1 MKPLLLRRSLIIG
14 GLGMLL
20 ALIWPVI
27 KAGVASLY
35 YFPAAY
41 AVEQWQ
47 QSSAKPEAAQLQMAQ
62 EQINT
67 ALSWQP
73 QNPHYQLMAAKIA
86 EWAWFSGQ
94 LSTDLISNNEQ
105 IYQRAI
111 AQRPSWPVAYADY
124 GYFLATVQLRLAD
137 GWAQLQLAEQH
148 GGYLPEV
155 HEKILLV
162 AFSNWHALTV
172 AQKAAVFARVA
183 NAMGGPLQAN
193 TIRLIKQYQLER
205 QQCIY
210 LRKKLAAQDSW
221 ADVQR
226 QLCPVA

>member
-1 MKPLLLRRSLIIG
+1 MSALVLRRALIVAS
-14 GLGMLL
+14 ML
-20 ALIWPVI
+20 ALMVAMWLVT
-27 KAGVASLY
+27 KAGIASLY

-47 QSSAKPEAAQLQMAQ
+47 KASDKPDAEQLQRAQLQIAS
-62 EQINT
+62 
-67 ALSWQP
+67 ALAWQP

-94 LSTDLISNNEQ
+94 LSTAAISKNEQ
-105 IYQRAI
+105 IYQHAI
-111 AQRPSWPVAYADY
+111 AQRPDWPVAYADY

-137 GWAQLQLAEQH
+137 GLAQLELAARH

-162 AFSNWHALTV
+162 SFSNWAALTV

-183 NAMGGPLQAN
+183 AAMGGPLQGN
-193 TIRLIKQYQLER
+193 SIRLIKQYQLER
-205 QQCIY
+205 QHCIY
-210 LRKKLAAQDSW
+210 LRKRMAANDAW
-221 ADVQR
+221 PEVRR
-226 QLCPVA
+226 QLCPAS

>member
-1 MKPLLLRRSLIIG
+1 MSALVLRRALIVAS
-14 GLGMLL
+14 ML
-20 ALIWPVI
+20 ALIVAMWLVT
-27 KAGVASLY
+27 KAGIASLY

-47 QSSAKPEAAQLQMAQ
+47 KASDKPDAEQLQRAQLQIAS
-62 EQINT
+62 
-67 ALSWQP
+67 ALAWQP

-94 LSTDLISNNEQ
+94 LSTAAISKNEQ
-105 IYQRAI
+105 IYQHAI
-111 AQRPSWPVAYADY
+111 AQRPDWPVAYADY

-137 GWAQLQLAEQH
+137 GLAQLELAARH

-162 AFSNWHALTV
+162 SFSNWAALTV

-183 NAMGGPLQAN
+183 AAMGGPLQGN
-193 TIRLIKQYQLER
+193 SIRLIKQYQLER
-205 QQCIY
+205 QHCIY
-210 LRKKLAAQDSW
+210 LRKRMAANDAW
-221 ADVQR
+221 PEVRR
-226 QLCPVA
+226 QLCPAS

>member
-1 MKPLLLRRSLIIG
+1 MSLLLLRRGLIVSG
-14 GLGMLL
+14 VLVVL
-20 ALIWPVI
+20 AVMWPVV

-41 AVEQWQ
+41 AIEQWQ
-47 QSSAKPEAAQLQMAQ
+47 KSSAKPEAEQLQSAYQ
-62 EQINT
+62 HIQN
-67 ALSWQP
+67 ALQWQP

-94 LSTDLISNNEQ
+94 LSTDIINKNEQ
-105 IYQRAI
+105 IYQQAI

-124 GYFLATVQLRLAD
+124 GYFLATVQMRLPDA
-137 GWAQLQLAEQH
+137 WHQLEQAERH
-148 GGYLPEV
+148 GGYLSEV

-162 AFSNWHALTV
+162 AFSNWTTLSV
-172 AQKAAVFARVA
+172 AQKAAVFSRVA
-183 NAMGGPLQAN
+183 AAMGGPLQGN

-210 LRKKLAAQDSW
+210 LRKKLAGAEMWPDI
-221 ADVQR
+221 QR
-226 QLCPVA
+226 QLCPAT

>member
-1 MKPLLLRRSLIIG
+1 MNPLLLRRGLILS
-14 GLGMLL
+14 GLFLLL
-20 ALIWPVI
+20 ALMWPVI
-27 KAGVASLY
+27 KAGIASLY

-47 QSSAKPEAAQLQMAQ
+47 QSSAKPEAAQLQSAQ
-62 EQINT
+62 EQINA

-73 QNPHYQLMAAKIA
+73 QNPHYQLMSAKIA

-94 LSTDLISNNEQ
+94 LSTADISKNEQ
-105 IYQRAI
+105 IYQQAI
-111 AQRPSWPVAYADY
+111 VQRPKWPVAYADY

-137 GWAQLQLAEQH
+137 AWTQLQLAEQH
-148 GGYLPEV
+148 GAYLPEV

-162 AFSNWHALTV
+162 AFSNWHALSV

-183 NAMGGPLQAN
+183 RAMGGPLQTN
-193 TIRLIKQYQLER
+193 TLRLIKQYQLER

-210 LRKKLAAQDSW
+210 LRKRLAAQDIW
-221 ADVQR
+221 TDVQH
-226 QLCPVA
+226 QLCPAA

>member
-1 MKPLLLRRSLIIG
+1 MNRLLLRRGLILS
-14 GLGMLL
+14 GLCMLL
-20 ALIWPVI
+20 ALMWPVI
-27 KAGVASLY
+27 KSGVASLY

-47 QSSAKPEAAQLQMAQ
+47 QSSGKPEAAQLQSAQ
-62 EQINT
+62 EQISA
-67 ALSWQP
+67 ALHWQP

-94 LSTDLISNNEQ
+94 LSTEIISRNEQ
-105 IYQRAI
+105 IYQHAI
-111 AQRPSWPVAYADY
+111 AQRPSWAVAYADY

-137 GWAQLQLAEQH
+137 AWGQLQLAEQH
-148 GGYLPEV
+148 GAYLPEV

-162 AFSNWHALTV
+162 AFSNWHALSV

-183 NAMGGPLQAN
+183 AAMGGPLQNN
-193 TIRLIKQYQLER
+193 TVRLIKQYQLER

-210 LRKKLAAQDSW
+210 LRKKLAAQSIW
-221 ADVQR
+221 TDVQR
-226 QLCPVA
+226 QLCPAN

>member
-14 GLGMLL
+14 GLGVLL